1 MDITLIQ
8 ELGLPLAG
16 TIGLAWFALKLV
28 NWGKEH
34 LLNEINEVKEEINK
48 LEDITIK
55 LIDNEKKNE
64 ITLQEIASNL
74 EVMIKIMK

>member
-1 MDITLIQ
+1 MDVTLIQ
-8 ELGLPLAG
+8 ELGLPVAG

-48 LEDITIK
+48 LEAITIK

-74 EVMIKIMK
+74 ETMIKIMK

>member
-1 MDITLIQ
+1 LDIALIQ
-8 ELGLPLAG
+8 ELGLPVAG

-48 LEDITIK
+48 LESITIK

>member
-1 MDITLIQ
+1 MDIALIQ
-8 ELGLPLAG
+8 ELGLPVAG

-48 LEDITIK
+48 LESITIK